1 MSIMSCIGGVQWCSS
16 TSVVG
21 DTLDHFPVH
30 PPSLAIS
37 PLYFLQLLPVIRPE
51 AYFLPFFWTKVNPS
65 SSTTGSCFSLG

>member
-1 MSIMSCIGGVQWCSS
+1 MSIMSYIGGYNGVPRRL
-16 TSVVG
+16 VG
-21 DTLDHFPVH
+21 DILDHFPVH

-37 PLYFLQLLPVIRPE
+37 PLYFLQLLPIILRR

>member
-1 MSIMSCIGGVQWCSS
+1 MSIMLCIGRYNGVPRRL
-16 TSVVG
+16 VG

-37 PLYFLQLLPVIRPE
+37 LLYFLQLLPIILPR